1 MMIIPIED
9 FFDDIITKMMRG
21 HRITEAE
28 LSAKTGVP
36 TDVLARLC
44 RGEFCD
50 ADALKKVARALD
62 LDVDALTIAASKAWA
77 PRMVSLD
84 GLEIFNAAYR
94 DMRVNSFLIW
104 DPETKV
110 AAIFDTGTNSLP
122 MVERAKQLGLTI
134 ESIFLTHTHND
145 HVADLQRLDAALDSN
160 VHKYCNSTEPWP
172 GTEPFDEGAEFSI
185 GNLKVETRTTWGHS
199 PGGTTYV
206 ISGLAEPVAV
216 VGDAMFAGS
225 MGGGLV
231 SWDDAWKTNREK
243 IMTLPDETILC
254 PGHGPMTTVGEEKR
268 HNPFFAGEF

>member
-9 FFDDIITKMMRG
+9 FFEDIITKMMRG
-21 HRITEAE
+21 RRITEAE
-28 LSAKTGVP
+28 LSSKTGVP

-50 ADALKKVARALD
+50 EDALKKVARVLD

-160 VHKYCNSTEPWP
+160 VRKYCNSTEPWP